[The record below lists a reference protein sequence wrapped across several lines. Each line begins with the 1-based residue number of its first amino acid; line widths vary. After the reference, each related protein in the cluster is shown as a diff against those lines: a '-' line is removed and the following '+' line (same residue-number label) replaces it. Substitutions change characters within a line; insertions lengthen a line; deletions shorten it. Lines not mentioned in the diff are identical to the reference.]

1 MLTSQGVRRC
11 CCSTVAG
18 GACGENGL
26 TIKAI
31 MTETGTEATV
41 SLTEKKRVVKPTL
54 KALEYN
60 LQTKMSS
67 RRAILG
73 QLTEKKN
80 ELHGLM
86 DDDANVEIIAKE
98 LLAKYETLIK
108 EFSKINADVKDIFCQ
123 IECIENLNTDQRD
136 WFEPRNNEHREFVQE
151 VTAWIQ
157 NAILRREEA
166 NKVSEQIHPEDSVSV
181 TSSKSRK
188 SKSVSAT
195 SATSSA
201 RAERLKVELERA
213 ALLAKSATLRKRQTL
228 EEHELKLKV
237 EKEQLELQ
245 AGLAATDAR
254 LAVLRKYESS
264 EVSSRTKGSRV
275 EILMSAPRKHDVSHS
290 KRSVASSGTWHSHT
304 SGRGADAI
312 RAPVTS
318 DNHTDNLVTVMQR
331 QNDITESLIK
341 QQRLSTLPSPNIP
354 VFKGDPLEYRL
365 FMRAFEHRIESKTE
379 NSKDRLYY
387 LEQHTNG
394 QPNDL
399 VRSCFHMD
407 PDQGYSEAK
416 RLLKERFGDKYK
428 ISMAYLD
435 KALNWPAIKADDTKA
450 LEAYAL
456 FMTNCN
462 NAMSDLEYL
471 EEMENAANM
480 RTIISKLPYRLRER
494 FRSVAIDIQKKQ
506 DRRTKFKD
514 IVSFVNTQAEI
525 AAHPV
530 FGEISGQTRR
540 QTERLSGKKNITT
553 LATEV
558 KEQKA
563 EKDAASARN
572 KKAQEKGTNMDK
584 AFMKPCIF
592 CQGDHTME
600 QCKKLQRKL
609 HKEKLE
615 FLKSKGLCFS
625 CLIGGHMSNACEEK
639 KSCQICSATH
649 PTLLHIKQKFKDLPK
664 EEASQEEPKEES
676 PKEEQTVVSG
686 FVDAGEACSQTGVGG
701 TGSVL
706 AIVPVRVKAKK
717 GNKVLTCY
725 AFMDPGSNASFC
737 TNKLAN
743 DLHLQGK
750 NVNILLT
757 TMGDQKTVSCKAVSD
772 LEVSSL
778 EGDDFIELTGVFA
791 QKVIPA
797 SKENIPTQE
806 DVDRWPHLRGVRIPS
821 INADIGLLIGT
832 DVAKALEPKEVIRS
846 VKDGPYAVRT
856 ALGWTVNGPLRENF
870 RSWTKNGYPQI
881 QMNRISVARLEDLW
895 TQQLKY
901 DFPENAQGEQLE
913 MSKEDQLFMERVSKS
928 AKLVNGH
935 YSIGLPLKNK
945 DVKMPNN
952 RAMAEQRVLNMK
964 KKLQRNQTFKE
975 DYVSFMNDVIK
986 KGYAVKVPDEELK
999 RSDGKVWFIPHHGVY
1014 HPKKHKMRVVF
1025 DCGASYQGTTLNEQL
1040 LQGPD
1045 MTSSLVGVL
1054 TRFRQE
1060 RVAIMADVESMFHQV
1075 KVPPE
1080 DADLLRFLWWPDGDT
1095 SKEMQEYRMEVH
1107 LFGATSSPSC
1117 ASYALRRCAED
1128 NKNMFGAAVVDT
1140 VLNNFYVDDCL
1151 KSVATEQEAVRLL
1164 QDLKAICQTGGFRLT
1179 KWTTNNRNVLLNIPL
1194 EDRATEVKDLD
1205 LDQDSLAIKRA
1216 LGVQWCIRSDQF
1228 KFHVHIEQ
1236 KPLTRRGILSTM
1248 SSVYDPLGMLSPV
1261 ILPAR
1266 NILQELCRLRTGWDD
1281 TVPEHFA
1288 QQWTEWTEELQ
1299 QLTDFGVDRCFKTP
1313 EFGKTVQARLHHF
1326 CDACETGYGT
1336 VTYLVQKNSNNQILC
1351 SFVLGKARV
1360 APLKPPTIP
1369 RMELTAAALAVK
1381 VDVMLKKELQLPLS
1395 DSRFWTDSTAVL
1407 RYLANENIRFK
1418 TFVANRIAIILQASK
1433 VQQWSYVNTQLNP
1446 ADCASRGQ
1454 KVSVFMKNEV
1464 WIAGP
1469 VFLSK
1474 PEREWP
1480 DKHDYLEELTAEDPE
1495 VKKGILVNATTA
1507 EESTD
1512 AMQKLIG
1519 YYSSWIHLKKA
1530 VAWLTRLKGTLVN
1543 LSRKRKEM
1551 NGLYS
1556 DQQRVDRE
1564 MLSYKKSLKQ
1574 TYLTVDNL
1582 RQAETDIIS
1591 HCQQS
1596 SFQEEISALR
1606 RKDSIKKSSR
1616 IFRLNPQLEE
1626 GILRVGGRLSRAS
1639 MPAEAKHPIILPKN
1653 HRVADLIL
1661 QDSHERLGHS
1671 GRNHVLS
1678 HVRQKYWIID
1688 ALSSIRRMLSR
1699 CTICR
1704 RQHGASGTQMMADLP
1719 RNRVVPDEPPFT
1731 RTGVDLFGPFNIK
1744 RGRSSVKRYGVIF
1757 TCLACRAVHIEI
1769 ATSLET
1775 DSFIQALR
1783 RFIARRGQVKE
1794 MRSDNGTNFVGA
1806 DHELRKAIKEWNTSQ
1821 IENSLLQR
1829 DIRWLFNP
1837 PSGSHHGGV
1846 WERIIRS
1853 IRTIMGSTLREQNLD
1868 EEGLQTF
1875 FCECEAILNS
1885 RPITMPSNDIN
1896 DLEALTPQHLLLL
1909 KTNPNLPPGL
1919 FHKDDTYARKRWRQ
1933 VQYMSDLFWKRW
1945 TKEYLPQLQ
1954 KRQKWNHPSRNF
1966 IPGDVVLI
1974 VDESA
1979 PRGAWLMGR
1988 IVKTMEDEH
1997 GVVRKVRVKTKT
2009 NELERPITKL
2019 CLLQEAV

>member
-1 MLTSQGVRRC
+1 
-11 CCSTVAG
+11 
-18 GACGENGL
+18 
-26 TIKAI
+26 
-31 MTETGTEATV
+31 MTETGTEDTV
-41 SLTEKKRVVKPTL
+41 SLTEEKRVVKPTL
-54 KALEYN
+54 KALEYS
-60 LQTKMSS
+60 LQTKISS

-73 QLTEKKN
+73 KLTVKKN
-80 ELHGLM
+80 ELHALM
-86 DDDANVEIIAKE
+86 DDDANVEIIANE

-108 EFSKINADVKDIFCQ
+108 EFRKINADVKDLFCQ
-123 IECIENLNTDQRD
+123 IECVENLNTDQSD

-151 VTAWIQ
+151 VNAWIQ

-166 NKVSEQIHPEDSVSV
+166 NKVSEQIHPEDSVSF
-181 TSSKSRK
+181 TASKSRK

-195 SATSSA
+195 STTSSA

-228 EEHELKLKV
+228 EEQELQLKV

-245 AGLAATDAR
+245 SELAATDAR
-254 LAVLRKYESS
+254 LAVLRKYEGSD
-264 EVSSRTKGSRV
+264 VSSRTKGSKV
-275 EILMSAPRKHDVSHS
+275 EILMSAPRKRDVSQS
-290 KRSVASSGTWHSHT
+290 KRSVASCGTLHCHT
-304 SGRGADAI
+304 SERGADAMQ
-312 RAPVTS
+312 ASVTS
-318 DNHTDNLVTVMQR
+318 VNLVTVMQR

-407 PDQGYSEAK
+407 PDQGYLEAK

-435 KALNWPAIKADDTKA
+435 KALNWPVIKADDTKA

-514 IVSFVNTQAEI
+514 VVSFVNTQAEM

-530 FGEISGQTRR
+530 FGEISGQTKR
-540 QTERLSGKKNITT
+540 QTERSSGKKNITT

-558 KEQKA
+558 KEQK
-563 EKDAASARN
+563 
-572 KKAQEKGTNMDK
+572 
-584 AFMKPCIF
+584 
-592 CQGDHTME
+592 
-600 QCKKLQRKL
+600 
-609 HKEKLE
+609 
-615 FLKSKGLCFS
+615 
-625 CLIGGHMSNACEEK
+625 
-639 KSCQICSATH
+639 
-649 PTLLHIKQKFKDLPK
+649 
-664 EEASQEEPKEES
+664 
-676 PKEEQTVVSG
+676 V
-686 FVDAGEACSQTGVGG
+686 
-701 TGSVL
+701 
-706 AIVPVRVKAKK
+706 
-717 GNKVLTCY
+717 
-725 AFMDPGSNASFC
+725 
-737 TNKLAN
+737 
-743 DLHLQGK
+743 
-750 NVNILLT
+750 
-757 TMGDQKTVSCKAVSD
+757 
-772 LEVSSL
+772 
-778 EGDDFIELTGVFA
+778 
-791 QKVIPA
+791 
-797 SKENIPTQE
+797 
-806 DVDRWPHLRGVRIPS
+806 
-821 INADIGLLIGT
+821 
-832 DVAKALEPKEVIRS
+832 
-846 VKDGPYAVRT
+846 
-856 ALGWTVNGPLRENF
+856 
-870 RSWTKNGYPQI
+870 

-895 TQQLKY
+895 TQQFKY

-913 MSKEDQLFMERVSKS
+913 MSKEDQLFMDRVSKS

-935 YSIGLPLKNK
+935 YSVGLPLKNK

-952 RAMAEQRVLNMK
+952 RAMIEQRALNMK
-964 KKLQRNQTFKE
+964 KKLQKNQTFKE
-975 DYVSFMNDVIK
+975 DYVSFMNEVIK

-1045 MTSSLVGVL
+1045 LTSSLVGVL

-1060 RVAIMADVESMFHQV
+1060 RVAVMADVESMFHQV

-1095 SKEMQEYRMEVH
+1095 SKELQEYRMEVH

-1128 NKNMFGAAVVDT
+1128 NKNMFDAAVVDT
-1140 VLNNFYVDDCL
+1140 ILNNFYVDDCL
-1151 KSVATEQEAVRLL
+1151 RSVATEQEAVRLF

-1179 KWTTNNRNVLLNIPL
+1179 KWTTNNRNVLLSIPL
-1194 EDRATEVKDLD
+1194 EDRATEVKDFD

-1236 KPLTRRGILSTM
+1236 KPLTRRGILSIM

-1266 NILQELCRLRTGWDD
+1266 NILQELCRQRTGWDE

-1299 QLTDFGVDRCFKTP
+1299 QLTDFGVDRCFKPP
-1313 EFGKTVQARLHHF
+1313 EFGKTMQARLHHF

-1336 VTYLVQKNSNNQILC
+1336 VTYLVQKNSSNQILC

-1407 RYLANENIRFK
+1407 KYLANENIRFK
-1418 TFVANRIAIILQASK
+1418 TFVANKIAIILQASK

-1464 WIAGP
+1464 WIEGP

-1480 DKHDYLEELTAEDPE
+1480 DKHDHLEELAPEDPE
-1495 VKKGILVNATTA
+1495 VKKGILVNAITA

-1512 AMQKLIG
+1512 AMQQLIQ

-1530 VAWLTRLKGTLVN
+1530 VAWLIRLKGTLVN

-1556 DQQRVDRE
+1556 DQQRVNRE
-1564 MLSYKKSLKQ
+1564 MLSYKKNLKQ

-1582 RQAETDIIS
+1582 RQAETDIIG

-1596 SFQEEISALR
+1596 LFHEEISALR

-1688 ALSSIRRMLSR
+1688 SSSSIRRMLSR

-1704 RQHGASGTQMMADLP
+1704 RQHGASGTQMMANLP

-1731 RTGVDLFGPFNIK
+1731 RTGVDLFGPFHIK

-1757 TCLACRAVHIEI
+1757 TCLACRAVHIEM

-1783 RFIARRGQVKE
+1783 RLIARRGQVKE

-1853 IRTIMGSTLREQNLD
+1853 IRKIMGSTLREQNLD

-1919 FHKDDTYARKRWRQ
+1919 FDKDDTYARKRWRQ

-1954 KRQKWNHPSRNF
+1954 ERQKWNHPSRNF

-1979 PRGAWLMGR
+1979 PRGSWLMGR
-1988 IVKTMEDEH
+1988 IVKAMEDEH